1 MMTSSDQIEEKSLLP
16 VWAIAWYLAFLL
28 LLIVLQI
35 LWSQAISAKNFNVL
49 NVLVPVSFGVANL
62 LLAWKLVRTSHLAIW
77 NPLFWLLLACTLYYG
92 VGQLAHPLAHPDT
105 VGRINTLY
113 FVDPPGLAR
122 TNLLNTVGTAAAVLG
137 YLVTWFIVKPRRE
150 QADSAMAVEELYQRG
165 IREAKWA
172 VVLLLLAGLPIKY
185 FLQLPYEMGL
195 LNWVLPGS
203 IKHVG
208 TLSGVA
214 LIPLYWLYKKKGGV
228 YRPLFFLLLV
238 SEMLTSLVVLS
249 KLDMIKTMLFV
260 VLASQL
266 VKPTVKKLALS
277 GMAIIIVYA
286 LVLSP
291 FVNFARAITGR
302 ATATS
307 FSQAMDVVE
316 QYKKSG
322 PPQDPVFPH
331 SQSWWVRLVYYNTEL
346 FAMREYDRGHPGAT
360 IWRAPY
366 TIIPR
371 FLLPDKPIMTPG
383 FEFTYLIRGDQR
395 IESSTGLGVFGE
407 GYWHGGWWG
416 VVAAGA
422 IVGILLAAASVF
434 SVRVIEGYLFM
445 FLPITMGGILWG
457 LRIDTWFV
465 PTYIGGAIQ
474 MMLVY
479 LVINYAVR
487 PTFQSFSRAGQGQ
500 NQDQYEGKR
509 AIEQAPLQQAETR
522 QRFPILFG
530 KP

>member
-1 MMTSSDQIEEKSLLP
+1 MMTSSDQIEGKSLLP
-16 VWAIAWYLAFLL
+16 VGAITWYLAFLL

-35 LWSQAISAKNFNVL
+35 LWSQAISAKDFNAL
-49 NVLVPVSFGVANL
+49 NVLMPVSFGLANL

-77 NPLFWLLLACTLYYG
+77 NPLFWLLLVCTLYYG
-92 VGQLAHPLAHPDT
+92 VGQLAHPFAHPDT

-122 TNLLNTVGTAAAVLG
+122 TNLLNTVGTAVVVLA
-137 YLVTWFIVKPRRE
+137 YLATWLIVKPRGER
-150 QADSAMAVEELYQRG
+150 ADSAMTIEERDQRS
-165 IREAKWA
+165 IKEAKWA
-172 VVLLLLAGLPIKY
+172 VVVFLFAGLPIKY

-195 LNWVLPGS
+195 LNWVVPGS

-214 LIPLYWLYKKKGGV
+214 LIPLYWLYKKQGGI
-228 YRPLFFLLLV
+228 YRPLFFSLLASELLAALV
-238 SEMLTSLVVLS
+238 ALS
-249 KLDMIKTMLFV
+249 KLEMIKTMLFV
-260 VLASQL
+260 VLASQW
-266 VKPTVKKLALS
+266 VKPSVKKLALS
-277 GMAIIIVYA
+277 GMAIIIVYV

-291 FVNFARAITGR
+291 FVNFGR
-302 ATATS
+302 AMIGRAAATS
-307 FSQAMDVVE
+307 FSQAMNIVGE
-316 QYKKSG
+316 YKKHG
-322 PPQDPVFPH
+322 AAEDPVFPR
-331 SQSWWVRLVYYNTEL
+331 SQSWWVRLAYSNVEL
-346 FAMREYDRGHPGAT
+346 FAMREYDRGHSGTT

-366 TIIPR
+366 TLIPR

-383 FEFTYLIRGDQR
+383 FEFTYLIRGDQK

-422 IVGILLAAASVF
+422 MVGLLLAALYRF
-434 SVRVIEGYLFM
+434 SIRVIEGFLFM
-445 FLPITMGGILWG
+445 FLPITLGGILWG
-457 LRIDTWFV
+457 LRIDGWFV

-474 MMLVY
+474 MMLWY
-479 LVINYAVR
+479 LIINYVMR
-487 PTFQSFSRAGQGQ
+487 PTFQSFSRVGQGR
-500 NQDQYEGKR
+500 NQDQYEGKG
-509 AIEQAPLQQAETR
+509 AIEQTPLQQAETR